1 MDPPFNSG
9 EFKQFCQQWNLDHI
23 TSSPNHPQSDGQA
36 ERTVQTVKQKM
47 ARCKEDKQDFRQAL
61 LQMRTTPISKDL
73 PSPFEILRGR
83 TGITITGKQEEKLI
97 DNTQIRNALIE
108 HQFKIT
114 EHYNRR
120 HGVKHLSPLQENDN
134 VLIQHKDGNWE
145 PATIKQVGPEP
156 RSYLCATLA
165 GKVFR
170 RNRKHIQPTGM
181 PNTSTSEQR
190 KQQTS

>member
-1 MDPPFNSG
+1 MLGDEGLSRWTKFKMEDTDSEDPNKVYKKFRDSLGNDVSY
-9 EFKQFCQQWNLDHI
+9 
-23 TSSPNHPQSDGQA
+23 
-36 ERTVQTVKQKM
+36 RT
-47 ARCKEDKQDFRQAL
+47 ARATLYNNFRQK
-61 LQMRTTPISKDL
+61 KDL

-83 TGITITGKQEEKLI
+83 TGRTIAGKQEEKLI

-108 HQFKIT
+108 RQTKTT

-165 GKVFR
+165 RKVFR

-181 PNTSTSEQR
+181 PNTSTNEQR
-190 KQQTS
+190 KLQTPRKCVQWSNRVEII